1 MAIYNKKNKNLGAL
15 CGSVVKQK
23 VNYIMNKF
31 QGTGVALVTP
41 FNTDGSVD
49 YNGLKNLINHLVDGG
64 IDYLVSLGTTG
75 ETATMTK
82 DEKKKVWAYTAEIN
96 NNRLPLVA
104 GIGGNNTL
112 AVAEDI
118 KSFDTAGYSA
128 ILSVS
133 PYYNKPTQEGIYQ
146 HYKYLAE
153 ISPLD
158 LILYNVPGRT
168 GSNMSAETTCR
179 LAYDFKNIIATKE
192 ASGSFDQFNQIMR
205 DKPADFLLISGDDP
219 VTLPMIALGAAG
231 IISVIGNALPKQ
243 FSDMVKLCLAGD
255 YKAAL
260 PAHLS
265 LIEFTRLAFAEGNP
279 AGIKAALKHLGVCG
293 DTVRLPLVKAS
304 ESLEKSIIAEIEKL
318 SEVA

>member
-1 MAIYNKKNKNLGAL
+1 
-15 CGSVVKQK
+15 
-23 VNYIMNKF
+23 MNKF

-179 LAYDFKNIIATKE
+179 LAHDFKNIIATKE

>member
-1 MAIYNKKNKNLGAL
+1 
-15 CGSVVKQK
+15 
-23 VNYIMNKF
+23 MNKF

-49 YNGLKNLINHLVDGG
+49 YDGLKNLINHLVEGG

-112 AVAEDI
+112 AVADDI
-118 KSFDTAGYSA
+118 KSFDTTGYSA

-146 HYKYLAE
+146 HYKHLAE

-168 GSNMSAETTCR
+168 MSNMSPETTCR
-179 LAYDFKNIIATKE
+179 LAHDFKNIIATKE

-219 VTLPMIALGAAG
+219 ITLPMISLGASG
-231 IISVIGNALPKQ
+231 VISVIANAVPKP
-243 FSDMVKLCLAGD
+243 FTDMVNLCLQGEF
-255 YKAAL
+255 KAAS
-260 PAHLS
+260 PSHLS
-265 LIEFTRLAFAEGNP
+265 LVEFTRLAFAEGNP
-279 AGIKAALKHLGVCG
+279 AGIKAALKHLSICG
-293 DTVRLPLVKAS
+293 DTVRLPLIKAS
-304 ESLEKSIIAEIEKL
+304 SSLEQLIIAELDKIIQT
-318 SEVA
+318 A

>member
-1 MAIYNKKNKNLGAL
+1 
-15 CGSVVKQK
+15 
-23 VNYIMNKF
+23 MNKF

-49 YNGLKNLINHLVDGG
+49 YNGLKNLINHLIDGG

-118 KSFDTAGYSA
+118 KAFDTTGYSA

-168 GSNMSAETTCR
+168 MSNMSPETTCR
-179 LAYDFKNIIATKE
+179 LAHDFKNIVATKE
-192 ASGSFDQFNQIMR
+192 ASGSFDQFNQILR
-205 DKPADFLLISGDDP
+205 DKPEDFLLISGDDP
-219 VTLPMIALGAAG
+219 ITLPMIALGAAG
-231 IISVIGNALPKQ
+231 IISVVGNALPRQ
-243 FSDMVKLCLAGD
+243 FSDMVRACLAGD
-255 YKAAL
+255 FKAAT
-260 PAHLS
+260 PAHLA
-265 LIEFTRLAFAEGNP
+265 LVEFTRLAFAEGNP
-279 AGIKAALKHLGVCG
+279 AGIKAALKHLDVCG
-293 DTVRLPLVKAS
+293 DTVRLPLIKAS
-304 ESLEKSIIAEIEKL
+304 GGLNESIIKEIEKL
-318 SEVA
+318 SQLA

>member
-1 MAIYNKKNKNLGAL
+1 
-15 CGSVVKQK
+15 
-23 VNYIMNKF
+23 MNKF

-118 KSFDTAGYSA
+118 KSLDAAGYSA

-168 GSNMSAETTCR
+168 GSNMSPETTCR
-179 LAYDFKNIIATKE
+179 LAHDFKNIIATKE

-260 PAHLS
+260 PAHLG

-304 ESLEKSIIAEIEKL
+304 ASLEKSIIAEIEKL

>member
-1 MAIYNKKNKNLGAL
+1 
-15 CGSVVKQK
+15 
-23 VNYIMNKF
+23 MNKF

-49 YNGLKNLINHLVDGG
+49 YNGLKNLINHMVDGG

-118 KSFDTAGYSA
+118 KSFDGTGYSA

-168 GSNMSAETTCR
+168 GSNMSPETTCR
-179 LAYDFKNIIATKE
+179 LAHDFKNIIATKE

-205 DKPADFLLISGDDP
+205 DKPQDFLLISGDDP
-219 VTLPMIALGAAG
+219 ITLPMVALGASG
-231 IISVIGNALPKQ
+231 LISVIGNALPKQ
-243 FSDMVKLCLAGD
+243 LSDMVKQCLAGD
-255 YKAAL
+255 FKSAV

-279 AGIKAALKHLGVCG
+279 AGIKAALKHLGICG

-304 ESLEKSIIAEIEKL
+304 SSLEKSIIAEMEKL
-318 SEVA
+318 SVVA

>member
-1 MAIYNKKNKNLGAL
+1 
-15 CGSVVKQK
+15 
-23 VNYIMNKF
+23 MNKF

-41 FNTDGSVD
+41 FNADGSVD
-49 YNGLKNLINHLVDGG
+49 YNGLKNLINHLIDGG

-112 AVAEDI
+112 AVGEDI
-118 KSFDTAGYSA
+118 KAFDATGYSA

-153 ISPLD
+153 VSPLD

-168 GSNMSAETTCR
+168 MSNMSPETTCR
-179 LAYDFKNIIATKE
+179 LAHDFKNIIATKE

-205 DKPADFLLISGDDP
+205 DKPEDFLLISGDDP
-219 VTLPMIALGAAG
+219 ITLPMIALGAAG
-231 IISVIGNALPKQ
+231 IISVVANAIPKQ
-243 FSDMVKLCLAGD
+243 FSDMVKQCLAGD
-255 YKAAL
+255 FKGAV
-260 PAHLS
+260 PAHLG
-265 LIEFTRLAFAEGNP
+265 LVEFTRLAFAEGNP

-293 DTVRLPLVKAS
+293 DTVRLPLIKAS
-304 ESLEKSIIAEIEKL
+304 SDLEKSIMNEIEKISQL
-318 SEVA
+318 A